1 MKDQNKTKKQLM
13 DKLMALRKRVAELE
27 TFEADHTRAEE
38 VLHESEELYRS
49 LFENMLNGFAYCQ
62 MHFDDNDRPS
72 DFTYLS
78 VNSSFETLTGL
89 RNVVGKKVTEIIPGI
104 READPGLLEIYGRV
118 SKTGK
123 PERFEMFFDSLK
135 MWFWISVYSPKRG
148 YFVAV
153 FDVITERKRAEE
165 ELRKSEE
172 IFSQFMNYSPIYVFF
187 KDENIKS
194 IRLSKN
200 YTEMLGRPIS
210 ELLGKNM
217 DDLFPSDLAK
227 SMVADDKRIF
237 KEGKQIEIEE
247 ELNGRF
253 YSTIK
258 FPIYRDGEPAYLAGF
273 TVDITER
280 KRMEEAL
287 RIKDWAIESAT
298 NAIATS
304 DLAGNLNYVNPAF
317 LKLWGYSSPA
327 EVLGK
332 PAMGFWQMGEK
343 AAEVM
348 EAVRNKGGWI
358 GELVAQDK
366 DGALFD
372 VYVASSMVVND
383 AGQPVCMY
391 ASFADITEHKR
402 AEEEKRRLEERSRKV
417 VEDIFRFIPEGVL
430 VFSRK
435 MELLRQNQAFRELVS
450 GYAKRLGFAEDDLEN
465 LIVDKIKAA
474 MGDENIKEIRVSR
487 KHENGEQT

>member
-172 IFSQFMNYSPIYVFF
+172 IFSQFMNYSPIYVFV
-187 KDENIKS
+187 KDENIC
-194 IRLSKN
+194 N
-200 YTEMLGRPIS
+200 T
-210 ELLGKNM
+210 
-217 DDLFPSDLAK
+217 LA
-227 SMVADDKRIF
+227 
-237 KEGKQIEIEE
+237 
-247 ELNGRF
+247 L
-253 YSTIK
+253 
-258 FPIYRDGEPAYLAGF
+258 
-273 TVDITER
+273 
-280 KRMEEAL
+280 
-287 RIKDWAIESAT
+287 
-298 NAIATS
+298 
-304 DLAGNLNYVNPAF
+304 
-317 LKLWGYSSPA
+317 
-327 EVLGK
+327 
-332 PAMGFWQMGEK
+332 
-343 AAEVM
+343 
-348 EAVRNKGGWI
+348 
-358 GELVAQDK
+358 
-366 DGALFD
+366 
-372 VYVASSMVVND
+372 
-383 AGQPVCMY
+383 
-391 ASFADITEHKR
+391 
-402 AEEEKRRLEERSRKV
+402 
-417 VEDIFRFIPEGVL
+417 
-430 VFSRK
+430 
-435 MELLRQNQAFRELVS
+435 
-450 GYAKRLGFAEDDLEN
+450 
-465 LIVDKIKAA
+465 
-474 MGDENIKEIRVSR
+474 
-487 KHENGEQT
+487 